1 MELLQKS
8 ELKKPVKKFLNQKK
22 QALSKSDKSAKKSID
37 EKAREV
43 VEAINN
49 SAFMFTTSSC
59 SGRAILMKETG
70 KKQKQA
76 IIKAWHERISKNEL
90 LEELKKIELKKLKNL
105 STNTISIYF
114 KFEPPIY
121 HVICFDCDIAATLV
135 NAARQVGFK
144 KSGFYYGKRGFPI
157 AELRGSEEISL
168 PIFHEKILVDEKY
181 LSLLTKEVNK
191 KFLQV
196 WKKQRRLVAAIKKL
210 SKKLSNCLENKN
222 IDDAKKIDEKQQEV
236 NKARKF

>member
-1 MELLQKS
+1 MGLLQKS

-22 QALSKSDKSAKKSID
+22 QALSKNDKSAKKSID

-43 VEAINN
+43 VEAINK

-70 KKQKQA
+70 KKQRQA
-76 IIKAWHERISKNEL
+76 IIKAWHERLNKNEL
-90 LEELKKIELKKLKNL
+90 LEELKKLKNL
-105 STNTISIYF
+105 STNTSSIYF

-135 NAARQVGFK
+135 NTARQVGFK
-144 KSGFYYGKRGFPI
+144 KSGFYYGKRSFPI

-181 LSLLTKEVNK
+181 LSLLAREVNK

-222 IDDAKKIDEKQQEV
+222 IDDAKKIDEK
-236 NKARKF
+236 